1 MHQYSA
7 ATITRTLQQKLIY
20 ILTTFFQYCV
30 IYIWKFLRK
39 DYLIN
44 SLGLNSCKRIKL

>member
-20 ILTTFFQYCV
+20 IITTFFSIV
-30 IYIWKFLRK
+30 SISIYIWKFLRK
-39 DYLIN
+39 DNLIN
-44 SLGLNSCKRIKL
+44 SLGLQLQNN